1 MLFRHLTARVFALM
15 AFSAVPFILAV
26 PAAAAPGNDVW
37 NYDGGVFMDTSGS
50 LPSGTCFRVKGLVT
64 SGHFFDDF
72 KRIDSKST
80 PTIFRSGNERVT
92 KFPNQLLLNFTLYDI
107 PCDSRLRPPEP
118 RTYLTREVVSE
129 LRFALYWKRGL
140 ELRPVIGFK
149 PLGFSVR
156 PIFPYNSDAQDVP
169 EKLEWFY
176 QLTVPSADVPLTDS
190 LVMIIRTPDH
200 HLAARLAARL

>member
-1 MLFRHLTARVFALM
+1 
-15 AFSAVPFILAV
+15 
-26 PAAAAPGNDVW
+26 
-37 NYDGGVFMDTSGS
+37 
-50 LPSGTCFRVKGLVT
+50 
-64 SGHFFDDF
+64 
-72 KRIDSKST
+72 
-80 PTIFRSGNERVT
+80 
-92 KFPNQLLLNFTLYDI
+92 
-107 PCDSRLRPPEP
+107 
-118 RTYLTREVVSE
+118 
-129 LRFALYWKRGL
+129 L

-156 PIFPYNSDAQDVP
+156 PIFPYNSEAQDVP